1 MYDVIHSIM
10 FNLENWSFVVLKK
23 IVCAIKNGLFKISV
37 VLFTKSYVYIIN
49 IVKLF
54 VHINILCIQIIK
66 RKLCIK
72 RKRYLYYNKMTR
84 IIHFFLYSL
93 SEQDTCIV

>member
-10 FNLENWSFVVLKK
+10 FNLENWSFAVLKK
-23 IVCAIKNGLFKISV
+23 IVCAIKMVYLKISF

-54 VHINILCIQIIK
+54 VHINIRCIQIIK
-66 RKLCIK
+66 RKL
-72 RKRYLYYNKMTR
+72 LY
-84 IIHFFLYSL
+84 
-93 SEQDTCIV
+93 

>member
-1 MYDVIHSIM
+1 MYDVIHSLM
-10 FNLENWSFVVLKK
+10 FNLENWSFAVLKK
-23 IVCAIKNGLFKISV
+23 IVCAIKMVYLKISF

-66 RKLCIK
+66 RKL
-72 RKRYLYYNKMTR
+72 LY
-84 IIHFFLYSL
+84 
-93 SEQDTCIV
+93 

>member
-10 FNLENWSFVVLKK
+10 FNLENWSFAVLKK
-23 IVCAIKNGLFKISV
+23 IVCAIKMVYLKISF

-66 RKLCIK
+66 ALFI
-72 RKRYLYYNKMTR
+72 L
-84 IIHFFLYSL
+84 
-93 SEQDTCIV
+93 Q

>member
-10 FNLENWSFVVLKK
+10 FNLENWSFAVLKK
-23 IVCAIKNGLFKISV
+23 IVCAIKMVYLKISF

-54 VHINILCIQIIK
+54 VHINILCIQIIE
-66 RKLCIK
+66 RKL
-72 RKRYLYYNKMTR
+72 LY
-84 IIHFFLYSL
+84 
-93 SEQDTCIV
+93 

>member
-10 FNLENWSFVVLKK
+10 FNLENWSFAVLKK
-23 IVCAIKNGLFKISV
+23 IVCAIKMVYLKISF

-54 VHINILCIQIIK
+54 VHINILCIQVIK
-66 RKLCIK
+66 RKL
-72 RKRYLYYNKMTR
+72 LY
-84 IIHFFLYSL
+84 
-93 SEQDTCIV
+93 

>member
-23 IVCAIKNGLFKISV
+23 IVCAIKMVYLKISF
-37 VLFTKSYVYIIN
+37 VLFTISYVYIIN

-66 RKLCIK
+66 RKL
-72 RKRYLYYNKMTR
+72 LY
-84 IIHFFLYSL
+84 
-93 SEQDTCIV
+93 

>member
-37 VLFTKSYVYIIN
+37 VLFTKSYIIN

-66 RKLCIK
+66 RKL
-72 RKRYLYYNKMTR
+72 LY
-84 IIHFFLYSL
+84 
-93 SEQDTCIV
+93 

>member
-10 FNLENWSFVVLKK
+10 FNLENWSFAVLKK
-23 IVCAIKNGLFKISV
+23 IVCAIKMVYLKISF

-66 RKLCIK
+66 KKL
-72 RKRYLYYNKMTR
+72 LYYKKVLF
-84 IIHFFLYSL
+84 IL
-93 SEQDTCIV
+93 Q

>member
-10 FNLENWSFVVLKK
+10 FNLENWSFAVLKK
-23 IVCAIKNGLFKISV
+23 IVCAIKMVYLKISF

-66 RKLCIK
+66 RKL
-72 RKRYLYYNKMTR
+72 LY
-84 IIHFFLYSL
+84 
-93 SEQDTCIV
+93 

>member
-10 FNLENWSFVVLKK
+10 FNLENWSFAVLKK
-23 IVCAIKNGLFKISV
+23 IVCAIKMVYLKISF
-37 VLFTKSYVYIIN
+37 VLFTISYVYIIN

-66 RKLCIK
+66 RKL
-72 RKRYLYYNKMTR
+72 LY
-84 IIHFFLYSL
+84 
-93 SEQDTCIV
+93 